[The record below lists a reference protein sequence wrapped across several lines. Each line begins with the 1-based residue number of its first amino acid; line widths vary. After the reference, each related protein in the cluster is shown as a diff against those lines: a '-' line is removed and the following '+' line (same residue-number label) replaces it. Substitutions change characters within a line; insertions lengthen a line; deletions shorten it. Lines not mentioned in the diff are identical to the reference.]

1 MTALLEVRNLK
12 TYFFTLRGSVRAVD
26 GVSFSLEKGEA
37 LGIVGE
43 SGSGKS
49 TLGFSLLRLVPPPGR
64 IVEGSIILDGEDI
77 LKLPEER
84 VRKEIR
90 WKRISMIF
98 QSALN
103 ALNPVKRIGDQI
115 ADAIMAHEDVDKRE
129 ALERAAELLKSVGI
143 DPRRVNNYPHEF
155 SGGMKQRAVIAMA
168 LALQPD
174 VVIADEPTTAL
185 DVVVQAQILNLFKK
199 LRKEKGLSIILITH
213 DLSLVAEIADKVA
226 IMYAGKIVELG
237 PSERIYTE
245 PAHPYTKGLMASIPR
260 IGGSKELAWIPGSP
274 PDLRNPPQGCR
285 FHPRCPFAMEICRRE
300 EPPYFEVGDGHI
312 SACWLHKEGVSKS

>member
-26 GVSFSLEKGEA
+26 GVSFSLERGEA

-90 WKRISMIF
+90 WKRISMVF

-115 ADAIMAHEDVDKRE
+115 ADAIMAHEDVDKKE

-237 PSERIYTE
+237 PSEKIYTE

-274 PDLRNPPQGCR
+274 PDLRNPPPGCR

-300 EPPYFEVGDGHI
+300 EPPYFDVGDGHI

>member
-1 MTALLEVRNLK
+1 
-12 TYFFTLRGSVRAVD
+12 
-26 GVSFSLEKGEA
+26 
-37 LGIVGE
+37 
-43 SGSGKS
+43 
-49 TLGFSLLRLVPPPGR
+49 
-64 IVEGSIILDGEDI
+64 
-77 LKLPEER
+77 
-84 VRKEIR
+84 
-90 WKRISMIF
+90 
-98 QSALN
+98 
-103 ALNPVKRIGDQI
+103 
-115 ADAIMAHEDVDKRE
+115 
-129 ALERAAELLKSVGI
+129 
-143 DPRRVNNYPHEF
+143 
-155 SGGMKQRAVIAMA
+155 VIAMA

-237 PSERIYTE
+237 PSEKIYTE

-274 PDLRNPPQGCR
+274 PDLRNPPPGCR

-300 EPPYFEVGDGHI
+300 EPPYFDVGDGHI